1 MEEKT
6 CPKCGSKMLAD
17 KNLGSGA
24 IEASLIRENEFR
36 GDDIKAYYCRK
47 CGFIE
52 LYRRERKRLP
62 SVTTEKEL
70 WDYSD
75 TQE

>member
-6 CPKCGSKMLAD
+6 CPKCGSRMLSD
-17 KNLGSGA
+17 KKLGSGA
-24 IEASLIRENEFR
+24 VETSLIYENEFR
-36 GDDIKAYYCRK
+36 GDNIKAYYCRK

-52 LYRRERKRLP
+52 LYRTENKRRP
-62 SVTTEKEL
+62 AATSDKEI
-70 WDYSD
+70 DEYSD

>member
-36 GDDIKAYYCRK
+36 GDDIKTYYCRNAVLSSSTGGK
-47 CGFIE
+47 ENGF
-52 LYRRERKRLP
+52 L
-62 SVTTEKEL
+62 
-70 WDYSD
+70 
-75 TQE
+75 Q